1 MEFIKTIDAIKW
13 KDGNYEKTEEKTVE
27 DEYAYLFIDCLPPR
41 KFSVYPKNLDD
52 FAIGYCLGEGLIKT
66 NEDIEEIKVSKT
78 NVLVKT
84 RLNHTSEED
93 FEQDDI
99 VQKRKEECEHACVCI
114 LLEYQGVNSD
124 NAGGIR
130 SQLKT
135 VTPNNSTLK
144 IDATQIIKDMENLK
158 ENAKIWQETGSVHVA
173 QLIYKNKSII
183 REDVSR
189 HVAVDKVIGAAFKS
203 GYDLTQSYITY
214 SGRMPADML
223 IKVIRVGI
231 PIIISNA
238 APAASG
244 YEIAKKGNITM
255 VGFVRNNRFNLYS
268 APQRINLEK

>member
-84 RLNHTSEED
+84 RLNHTPEED

-99 VQKRKEECEHACVCI
+99 VQKRKGECEHACVCR

-158 ENAKIWQETGSVHVA
+158 ENAKIWQDTGSVHVA

-189 HVAVDKVIGAAFKS
+189 HVAVDKVIGY
-203 GYDLTQSYITY
+203 GILHDYDLSNSYIIY
-214 SGRMPADML
+214 SGRMPADMV
-223 IKVIRVGI
+223 IKIVRSGI
-231 PIIISNA
+231 PVLASNA
-238 APAASG
+238 APAYSG
-244 YEIAKKGNITM
+244 CETAKKGNVTL
-255 VGFVRNNRFNLYS
+255 VGFLRGQRFNVYNNKN
-268 APQRINLEK
+268 RIIF

>member
-41 KFSVYPKNLDD
+41 KFSVYPKNLDE
-52 FAIGYCLGEGLIKT
+52 FAIGYCLGEGLIKI

-84 RLNHTSEED
+84 RLNHTPEED

-99 VQKRKEECEHACVCI
+99 VQKRKGECEHACVCR

-124 NAGGIR
+124 NAWGIR

-144 IDATQIIKDMENLK
+144 IDATQIIKDIDNLK
-158 ENAKIWQETGSVHVA
+158 ENAKIWQDTGSVHVA

-203 GYDLTQSYITY
+203 EYDLTQSYITY

-244 YEIAKKGNITM
+244 YEITKKGNITM

>member
-1 MEFIKTIDAIKW
+1 MEFIKTLPAIKW
-13 KDGNYEKTEEKTVE
+13 KDGKYEKTDEKTVE
-27 DEYAYLFIDCLPPR
+27 DEYTYLFIDYLPPR
-41 KFSVYPKNLDD
+41 KFSVYPKNLDE

-78 NVLVKT
+78 NVLIKT
-84 RLNHTSEED
+84 RLNHTPEED
-93 FEQDDI
+93 FEQDEI
-99 VQKRKEECEHACVCI
+99 IQKRKGECEHACVCR

-124 NAGGIR
+124 NGGGIR
-130 SQLKT
+130 SQLKSIR
-135 VTPNNSTLK
+135 PNKSSLK
-144 IDATQIIKDMENLK
+144 VNATQIIKDMENLK

-173 QLIYKNKSII
+173 QLIYKDKKII

-189 HVAVDKVIGAAFKS
+189 HVAVDKVIGAAFKLN
-203 GYDLTQSYITY
+203 YDLTQSYVTY

-244 YEIAKKGNITM
+244 YEVAKKGNITM
-255 VGFVRNNRFNLYS
+255 VGFVRGNRFNLYTT
-268 APQRINLEK
+268 PERINLKK

>member
-13 KDGNYEKTEEKTVE
+13 KDRNYEKTEEKTVE

-84 RLNHTSEED
+84 RLNHTPEED
-93 FEQDDI
+93 FEQDEI
-99 VQKRKEECEHACVCI
+99 IQKRKGACEHACVCR

-130 SQLKT
+130 TQLKT

-158 ENAKIWQETGSVHVA
+158 ENAKIWQDTGSVHVA

-255 VGFVRNNRFNLYS
+255 IGFVRNNRFNLYS

>member
-99 VQKRKEECEHACVCI
+99 VQKRKGECEHACVCR

-130 SQLKT
+130 SPLKT
-135 VTPNNSTLK
+135 VTPNNTTIK
-144 IDATQIIKDMENLK
+144 IDATQIIKEKENLK
-158 ENAKIWQETGSVHVA
+158 ENAKIWQDTGSVHVA

-268 APQRINLEK
+268 APQRINLKK

>member
-27 DEYAYLFIDCLPPR
+27 DEYTYLFIDCLPPR

-99 VQKRKEECEHACVCI
+99 VQKRKGECEHACVCR
-114 LLEYQGVNSD
+114 LLEYHGVNSD
-124 NAGGIR
+124 NTGGIR
-130 SQLKT
+130 SPLKT

-144 IDATQIIKDMENLK
+144 IDATQIIKDMDNLK
-158 ENAKIWQETGSVHVA
+158 ENAKIWQDTGSVHVA

-255 VGFVRNNRFNLYS
+255 VCFVRNNRFNLYS

>member
-1 MEFIKTIDAIKW
+1 MEFIKKIDAIKW

-84 RLNHTSEED
+84 RLNHTPEED
-93 FEQDDI
+93 FEQNEI
-99 VQKRKEECEHACVCI
+99 IQKRKGNCEHTYVCR

-130 SQLKT
+130 TQLKT

-144 IDATQIIKDMENLK
+144 IDATQIIKDMDNLK
-158 ENAKIWQETGSVHVA
+158 ENAKIWQKTGSVHVA
-173 QLIYKNKSII
+173 QIIYKNKSII

-203 GYDLTQSYITY
+203 EYDLTQSYIIY

>member
-99 VQKRKEECEHACVCI
+99 VQKRKGECEHACVYR

-158 ENAKIWQETGSVHVA
+158 ENAKIWQDTGSVHVA

>member
-99 VQKRKEECEHACVCI
+99 VQKRKGECEHACVCK

-124 NAGGIR
+124 NAWGIR
-130 SQLKT
+130 TQLKT
-135 VTPNNSTLK
+135 VPPNNSTLK
-144 IDATQIIKDMENLK
+144 IDATQIIKDMDNLK
-158 ENAKIWQETGSVHVA
+158 ENAKIWQDTGSVHVA

-268 APQRINLEK
+268 APQRINLKK